1 MNIILIRHGMTEGNK
16 EKRYIGRTDEPLCSE
31 GFAKMKEYVGKK
43 RYPKADAVYV
53 SPLKR
58 CIETA
63 RLIYPDQDYI
73 LCSNLT
79 ECDFGDFENK
89 NYLELSKNE
98 DYKNWIESGGK
109 QKFPSGEDPE
119 GFKKRCQEAFKE
131 IVEDNL
137 KVSKGDSW
145 KSSTDHLVKESLAHI
160 SKDNTKDSDNK
171 AANKAIALIVH
182 GGTIMAILEKYGL
195 PEKGFYDWQL
205 SNGEGYECE
214 LMEYTIDENQLDENQ
229 INDKQINENQKNE
242 NQINENEKNE
252 NQKNKYQIDEN
263 HINEKKITK
272 NQKKTLKN
280 IKLIRKL
287 GG

>member
-137 KVSKGDSW
+137 KVSKGDSS
-145 KSSTDHLVKESLAHI
+145 KSSTDHLMKESLAHI
-160 SKDNTKDSDNK
+160 SKDNTKDSD
-171 AANKAIALIVH
+171 NKAIALIVH

-214 LMEYTIDENQLDENQ
+214 LMEYTIDENQLD
-229 INDKQINENQKNE
+229 DNQKNE
-242 NQINENEKNE
+242 N
-252 NQKNKYQIDEN
+252 QIDEN